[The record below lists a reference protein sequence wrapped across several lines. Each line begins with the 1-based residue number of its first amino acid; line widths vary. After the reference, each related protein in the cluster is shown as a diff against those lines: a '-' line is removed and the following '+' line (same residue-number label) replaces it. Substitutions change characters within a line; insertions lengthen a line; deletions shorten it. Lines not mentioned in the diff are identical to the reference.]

1 MYVNYLFVCCRI
13 TNDAREDE
21 MEQNM
26 GEVSNMLGNLRNM
39 AVDMGNEI
47 SSQNRQL
54 DRINQKVM
62 FVWENKSGGVCL
74 NSGG

>member
-1 MYVNYLFVCCRI
+1 
-13 TNDAREDE
+13 

-62 FVWENKSGGVCL
+62 YVWENKSGGVGI
-74 NSGG
+74 NSGGLGGGGG